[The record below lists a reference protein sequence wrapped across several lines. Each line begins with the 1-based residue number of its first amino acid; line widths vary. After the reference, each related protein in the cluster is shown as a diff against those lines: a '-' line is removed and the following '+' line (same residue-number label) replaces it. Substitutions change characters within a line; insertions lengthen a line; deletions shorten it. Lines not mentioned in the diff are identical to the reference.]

1 MMWNRWTTQAVTTYN
16 ELTTDIDN
24 PWENAPGV
32 NSYGA
37 DAGAYHA
44 FLRALHGLTPVMDD
58 FGRVQVQIYMTML
71 ENQPKYTAMYRAQLL
86 AADLTPTTEFDYTD
100 TSVHTGSY
108 SDTKAGTE
116 TNTRTGNVADSG
128 NDTTVDTT
136 SVTDSANTYDNA
148 TMRDIAK
155 SQRSGGVTLT
165 HGKTTTY
172 NNVADAKTFTGRS
185 DTREFNDDTI
195 TRTVQ
200 GHKTSPAQMLD
211 QYTKFVKNNLV
222 FMEIINDVI
231 SAISCIVYI
240 PVVPEET
247 EE

>member
-1 MMWNRWTTQAVTTYN
+1 MWSRWTTQAVTTYN
-16 ELTTDIDN
+16 DLTTDTEN
-24 PWENAPGV
+24 PWANAPGV
-32 NSYGA
+32 ESYGA
-37 DAGAYHA
+37 DAGVYHA
-44 FLRALHGLTPVMDD
+44 FCRVLHGMTPVMND
-58 FGRVQVQIYMTML
+58 FNRVQLQIYMTML
-71 ENQPKYTAMYRAQLL
+71 ENQPKYTAMYRAQLS
-86 AADLTPTTEFDYTD
+86 AANLTPTTEFDYTD
-100 TSVHTGSY
+100 TSVHSGGY
-108 SDTKAGTE
+108 SDTKTGTE

-155 SQRSGGVTLT
+155 SQRGGGVTLT

-172 NNVADAKTFTGRS
+172 NSVADAKSFSGRT
-185 DTREFNDDTI
+185 DTREYSDDTI

-200 GHKTSPAQMLD
+200 GHKTSPAQMLN
-211 QYTKFVKNNLV
+211 QYTNFVKNNLV

-240 PVVPEET
+240 PVEPEEM